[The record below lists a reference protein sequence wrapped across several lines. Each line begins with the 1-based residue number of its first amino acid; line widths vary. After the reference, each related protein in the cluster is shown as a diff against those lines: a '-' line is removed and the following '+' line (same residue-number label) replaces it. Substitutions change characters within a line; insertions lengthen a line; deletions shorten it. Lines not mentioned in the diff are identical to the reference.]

1 MSRVAERVYTDADDI
16 AVLESRIAALD
27 DEARVRLTLVDGR
40 SISGVVTVRPTPQT
54 FRDAKGDEG
63 ANSLLRLDDL
73 QQPGHSHYLWL
84 DQVREIFR
92 LGSN

>member
-1 MSRVAERVYTDADDI
+1 MSRIAERVYTGAEEI

-27 DEARVRLTLVDGR
+27 DEANVRLTLADGR
-40 SISGVVTVRPTPQT
+40 SISGVVTVRPTLQT
-54 FRDAKGDEG
+54 FRDAQGGEG

-84 DQVREIFR
+84 DQVRDIFR